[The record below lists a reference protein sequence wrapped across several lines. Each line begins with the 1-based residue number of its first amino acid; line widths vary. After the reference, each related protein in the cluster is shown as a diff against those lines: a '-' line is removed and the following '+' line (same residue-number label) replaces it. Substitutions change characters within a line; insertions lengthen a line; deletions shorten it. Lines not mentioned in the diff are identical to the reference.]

1 MAARVL
7 DVVVRIV
14 EEDVGPEGLDHL
26 GQAGGALRDDLAGQL
41 VGVDDDGAE
50 LAQKSRKARRDTG
63 QSGPATQQ
71 QGNQSPTSTTRR
83 NTRGGT
89 R

>member
-1 MAARVL
+1 VTTS
-7 DVVVRIV
+7 
-14 EEDVGPEGLDHL
+14 
-26 GQAGGALRDDLAGQL
+26 
-41 VGVDDDGAE
+41 AE
-50 LAQKSRKARRDTG
+50 LAQRSRKARRDTG

-71 QGNQSPTSTTRR
+71 QKS

>member
-1 MAARVL
+1 MSEVATSDVL
-7 DVVVRIV
+7 
-14 EEDVGPEGLDHL
+14 
-26 GQAGGALRDDLAGQL
+26 AK
-41 VGVDDDGAE
+41 
-50 LAQKSRKARRDTG
+50 KSRKARRDTG

-71 QGNQSPTSTTRR
+71 N